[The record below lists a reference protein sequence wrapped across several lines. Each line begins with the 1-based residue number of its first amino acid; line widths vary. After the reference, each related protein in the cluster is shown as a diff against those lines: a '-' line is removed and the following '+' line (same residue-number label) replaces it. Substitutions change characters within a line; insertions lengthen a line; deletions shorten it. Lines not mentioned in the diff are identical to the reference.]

1 MQAASAT
8 YNASFDQILFDC
20 FLPSKE
26 VINGFISYH
35 IWAEEVA
42 PQ

>member
-8 YNASFDQILFDC
+8 YNASFDQILLDY
-20 FLPSKE
+20 FLHSKE
-26 VINGFISYH
+26 VVNGFISNH